1 MGLEQIRAR
10 LAAFQPHVID
20 EPKVARAAVALV
32 LAEVDRMSICYSSSA
47 PSATTIRGRATWRC
61 PAAAATRTTPTPWR
75 RRRARRTRRS
85 ASTCAR
91 AEVIGR
97 LDELRAVARH
107 RPLDLV
113 ISPVVFALREPVTLR
128 PSPREVESAIWV
140 PLSFLASPHSDATHD
155 RTLDGVTNQYP
166 AFRYQHYTIWGL
178 THRILQGFLELVRDD
193 GAGDWV
199 VRRPVAPIT
208 SSSSASPSRPA
219 TRFSGLRPRIAGYHR
234 VADGPRGSG
243 VGRRR

>member
-32 LAEVDRMSICYSSSA
+32 LAEVDRDVDLLLIQRAIRDDDPWSGHMA
-47 PSATTIRGRATWRC
+47 LPGGRRDPDDTDAVAT
-61 PAAAATRTTPTPWR
+61 
-75 RRRARRTRRS
+75 
-85 ASTCAR
+85 ASRETHEEVGVDLQHG

-193 GAGDWV
+193 G
-199 VRRPVAPIT
+199 PVL
-208 SSSSASPSRPA
+208 
-219 TRFSGLRPRIAGYHR
+219 G
-234 VADGPRGSG
+234 
-243 VGRRR
+243 

>member
-10 LAAFQPHVID
+10 LAAFRPQVID

-32 LAEVDRMSICYSSSA
+32 LAEVDRDVDLLLIQRAIRDDDPWSGHMA
-47 PSATTIRGRATWRC
+47 LPGGRRDPDDADAVATASRETHEEVGVDLRRG
-61 PAAAATRTTPTPWR
+61 
-75 RRRARRTRRS
+75 
-85 ASTCAR
+85 

-113 ISPVVFALREPVTLR
+113 ISPVVFALREPVTLH
-128 PSPREVESAIWV
+128 PSPREVDSAIWV
-140 PLSFLASPHSDATHD
+140 PLSFLASPHSDAIYD

-178 THRILQGFLELVRDD
+178 THRILQGFLELVRE
-193 GAGDWV
+193 
-199 VRRPVAPIT
+199 
-208 SSSSASPSRPA
+208 
-219 TRFSGLRPRIAGYHR
+219 
-234 VADGPRGSG
+234 DGPVMG
-243 VGRRR
+243 